1 MVPLIL
7 AGIAGAATFLL
18 TGLFEKAPT
27 NNQFPVQPL
36 PLPAGLG
43 SSPSPAP
50 AVPAPRAAPPRPAA
64 PPAIKRDADG
74 FPLQATQPGRVQD
87 NFTIEDNNDFN
98 RPSPV
103 VQDVFTRPDGGRRD
117 VPGLD
122 EEEEDSFFDSIFG

>member
-1 MVPLIL
+1 MVPLIV

-43 SSPSPAP
+43 SSPSPA
-50 AVPAPRAAPPRPAA
+50 VPAPRAAA

-74 FPLQATQPGRVQD
+74 FPPQATQPGRVQD

-122 EEEEDSFFDSIFG
+122 EEEEDSFFDSIFD